1 MNTFNYCIDHEKV
14 RDALDAH
21 EDMRLD
27 LEDTVD
33 VTDPHLIE
41 RLNHPDADVR
51 RSALQT
57 LSVLEPSALAS
68 CADAVAAGLDDAE
81 ESVRLVAAQVLG
93 MLAPPALAAH
103 TGALVARLRDPYWDV
118 RAAAVT
124 GLGSLELVA
133 LGEADGP
140 VAKRI
145 VLSLVDPT
153 PAVRTARAELAI
165 L

>member
-1 MNTFNYCIDHEKV
+1 MNTFNYCIDHEKI

-27 LEDTVD
+27 LENTVD

-81 ESVRLVAAQVLG
+81 ESVRLVAGGRQASTRPPPSAPS
-93 MLAPPALAAH
+93 APPVSPSA
-103 TGALVARLRDPYWDV
+103 
-118 RAAAVT
+118 
-124 GLGSLELVA
+124 
-133 LGEADGP
+133 P
-140 VAKRI
+140 VGISAPKYI
-145 VLSLVDPT
+145 MFHFCS
-153 PAVRTARAELAI
+153 EI
-165 L
+165 SSC